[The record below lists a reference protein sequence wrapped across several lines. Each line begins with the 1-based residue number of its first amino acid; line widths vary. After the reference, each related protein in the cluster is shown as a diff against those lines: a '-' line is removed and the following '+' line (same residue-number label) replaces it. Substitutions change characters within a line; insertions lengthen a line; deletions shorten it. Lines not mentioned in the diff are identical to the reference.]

1 MAIINNVEEVLHRI
15 RAKLYPN
22 YLPTIEGAYI
32 ARTENEAALSIE
44 QVCAALK
51 NRGGFSG
58 GYEHLVTYVKA
69 FFDEAAYQL
78 CDGFSVNTGYY
89 SIHPNIS
96 GTFNSAN
103 ETYNRNKNPVSF
115 RFRTQ
120 AKLRHLTELIAI
132 DIQGVADV
140 NGWIDTFTDIDTESI
155 NGTAT
160 VGNQFIIRGNKIK
173 IAGDDPSVGVYF
185 INTEDNSETKITR
198 IAENTSSKII
208 GIITDI
214 PGSSF
219 KVVIKTQFAN
229 SNSVFLKTPRIIT
242 SSFIIE
248 KL

>member
-22 YLPTIEGAYI
+22 YLPTIEGKHI
-32 ARTENEAALSIE
+32 ARTENEASLSIE

-51 NRGGFSG
+51 NRGGFLG
-58 GYEHLVTYVKA
+58 DYEHLVSYTKA

-78 CDGFSVNTGYY
+78 CDGFSINTGYY

-103 ETYNRNKNPVSF
+103 EAYNRKKNPVRF

-120 AKLRHLTELIAI
+120 AKLRRLAEFIAVE
-132 DIQGVADV
+132 IQGVADV
-140 NGWIDTFTDIDTESI
+140 NGWIDTFTDIDAESV
-155 NGTAT
+155 NAT
-160 VGNQFIIRGNKIK
+160 VTIGNQFSIHGNKIK

-208 GIITDI
+208 GIITEV
-214 PGSSF
+214 PGNSF
-219 KVVIKTQFAN
+219 KLVIKTQY
-229 SNSVFLKTPRIIT
+229 SNSSVLLKSPRIIT
-242 SSFIIE
+242 SSFTLE
-248 KL
+248 KS